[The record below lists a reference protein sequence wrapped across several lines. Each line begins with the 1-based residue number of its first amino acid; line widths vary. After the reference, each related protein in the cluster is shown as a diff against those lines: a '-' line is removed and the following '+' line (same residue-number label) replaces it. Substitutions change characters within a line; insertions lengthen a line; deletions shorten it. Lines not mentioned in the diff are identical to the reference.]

1 MKRDILDRLRE
12 AQAAKEQAVL
22 IRDLADA
29 SASLMIGDT
38 VLGDLDLEAAS
49 VADPVATV
57 LRTDKGR
64 IEEIGGR
71 SLFFQPF
78 NPPKRLLLIGAVHI
92 AQFLAPMARMADYSV
107 TLIDPRTAWAT
118 EERFPDTIIDDRW
131 PDEALEALKPDSRT
145 AVVALTHDPKID
157 EPGLETALASPAFY
171 VGALGS
177 KKTHA
182 RRVERLKEA
191 GIGDDAIARIDA
203 PIGLDIGAVSPAE
216 IAVSI
221 LGSMT
226 LALHGPKRKAA

>member
-1 MKRDILDRLRE
+1 MKRAVLDRLRE
-12 AQAAKEQAVL
+12 AQRAKEQAVL
-22 IRDLADA
+22 VRDLATA
-29 SASLMIGDT
+29 QSSLRIGTT
-38 VLGDLDLEAAS
+38 VIGDLDINDTVIAES
-49 VADPVATV
+49 IATV

-64 IEEIGGR
+64 TEEVGGR
-71 SLFFQPF
+71 KLFFQPF

-118 EERFPDTIIDDRW
+118 EDRFPDTVIDDRW
-131 PDEALEALKPDSRT
+131 PDEALEALQPDSRT

-182 RRVERLKEA
+182 RRVERLKEV
-191 GIGDDAIARIDA
+191 GIDDEAIARVDA

-216 IAVSI
+216 IAISI
-221 LGSMT
+221 LSSMT
-226 LALHGPKRKAA
+226 LALHGPRRKAA

>member
-1 MKRDILDRLRE
+1 MKRTLLDKLRG
-12 AQAAKEQAVL
+12 AQASKNPAVL
-22 IRDLADA
+22 VRDLNTAEACLHIGDEITGDLSMNA
-29 SASLMIGDT
+29 SALSGHI
-38 VLGDLDLEAAS
+38 
-49 VADPVATV
+49 ATV

-64 IEEIGGR
+64 TEEVEGR
-71 SLFFQPF
+71 TLFFQPF

-118 EERFPDTIIDDRW
+118 GERFPDTVIDDRW
-131 PDEALEALKPDSRT
+131 PDEALEALRPDTRT

-157 EPGLETALASPAFY
+157 EPGLEVALASPAFY

-191 GIGDDAIARIDA
+191 GISEDSISRIDA

-226 LALHGPKRKAA
+226 LALHGPKRKTA

>member
-1 MKRDILDRLRE
+1 MKRVVLDRLRE

-22 IRDLADA
+22 IRDLANA
-29 SASLMIGDT
+29 RSSLHIGDT
-38 VLGDLDLEAAS
+38 VLGDLDLADAS
-49 VADPVATV
+49 VAEHIETV

-64 IEEIGGR
+64 IEEIAGR

-118 EERFPDTIIDDRW
+118 EERFPETIIDDRW
-131 PDEALEALKPDSRT
+131 PDEALEALQPDSRT

-157 EPGLETALASPAFY
+157 EPGLETALASTAFY

-177 KKTHA
+177 RKTHA
-182 RRVERLKEA
+182 RRVERLREA
-191 GIGDDAIARIDA
+191 GISDDAIARIDA
-203 PIGLDIGAVSPAE
+203 PIGLDIGAISPAE

-226 LALHGPKRKAA
+226 LALHGPKRKAT

>member
-1 MKRDILDRLRE
+1 MKRALLDRLRD
-12 AQAAKEQAVL
+12 AQVAKQQAVL
-22 IRDLADA
+22 IRDLATADA
-29 SASLMIGDT
+29 CLYIGDT
-38 VLGDLDLEAAS
+38 VTGDLDAGNVGETVAA
-49 VADPVATV
+49 V
-57 LRTDKGR
+57 LASDKGR
-64 IEEIGGR
+64 TETIDGR

-92 AQFLAPMARMADYSV
+92 AQFLAPMARMADYEV

-118 EERFPDTIIDDRW
+118 EDRFPGTVIDDRW
-131 PDEALEALKPDSRT
+131 PDEALEALMPDSRT

-157 EPGLETALASPAFY
+157 EPGLEMALASPAFY

-182 RRVERLKEA
+182 RRVQRLTEA
-191 GIGDDAIARIDA
+191 GVDAAAIARIDA

-226 LALHGPKRKAA
+226 LALHGPKQKAA

>member
-1 MKRDILDRLRE
+1 MKRALLDRLRE
-12 AQAAKEQAVL
+12 AQAAKTPAVL
-22 IRDLADA
+22 IRDLATA
-29 SASLMIGDT
+29 EACLYIGDT
-38 VLGDLDLEAAS
+38 VIGDLDAGDVGETVTAVLAS
-49 VADPVATV
+49 
-57 LRTDKGR
+57 DKGR
-64 IEEIGGR
+64 TETIDDR
-71 SLFFQPF
+71 ALFFQPF

-92 AQFLAPMARMADYSV
+92 AQFLAPMARMAEYEV

-118 EERFPDTIIDDRW
+118 EERFPEITIDDRW

-182 RRVERLKEA
+182 RRVERLTESGVDVA
-191 GIGDDAIARIDA
+191 AIARIDA

>member
-1 MKRDILDRLRE
+1 MKRALLDRLRE
-12 AQAAKEQAVL
+12 AQAAKQQAVL
-22 IRDLADA
+22 IRELATADA
-29 SASLMIGDT
+29 CLCIGDT
-38 VLGDLDLEAAS
+38 VTGDLDAGDVSETVAA
-49 VADPVATV
+49 V
-57 LRTDKGR
+57 LASDKGR
-64 IEEIGGR
+64 TVTIDGR
-71 SLFFQPF
+71 ALFFQPF

-92 AQFLAPMARMADYSV
+92 AQFLAPMARMADYEV

-118 EERFPDTIIDDRW
+118 EDRFPGTVIDDRW
-131 PDEALEALKPDSRT
+131 PDEALEALQPDSRT

-182 RRVERLKEA
+182 RRVERLTEA
-191 GIGDDAIARIDA
+191 GVDAAAIARIDA
-203 PIGLDIGAVSPAE
+203 PIGLDIGAVSPSE

>member
-1 MKRDILDRLRE
+1 MKRAVLDRLRE
-12 AQAAKEQAVL
+12 AQTAKEQAVL
-22 IRDLADA
+22 IRDLATA
-29 SASLMIGDT
+29 QSSLCIGDT
-38 VLGDLDLEAAS
+38 VLGDLDIDSAAI
-49 VADPVATV
+49 AEPIATV

-64 IEEIGGR
+64 TEEVSGR
-71 SLFFQPF
+71 KLFFQPF

-118 EERFPDTIIDDRW
+118 EERFPDTVIDDRW
-131 PDEALEALKPDSRT
+131 PDEALEALQPDSRT

-157 EPGLETALASPAFY
+157 EPGLEVALASPAFY

-182 RRVERLKEA
+182 RRIERLTEV
-191 GIGDDAIARIDA
+191 GIDNDSIARIDA

-221 LGSMT
+221 LSSMT
-226 LALHGPKRKAA
+226 LSLHGPKRKVA